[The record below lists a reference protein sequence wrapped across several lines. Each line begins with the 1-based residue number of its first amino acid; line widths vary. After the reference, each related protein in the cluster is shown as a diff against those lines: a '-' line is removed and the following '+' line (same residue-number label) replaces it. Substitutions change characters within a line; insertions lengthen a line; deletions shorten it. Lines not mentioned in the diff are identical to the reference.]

1 MTPVLTL
8 AAPIVAKEHSI
19 GGAIAIGALV
29 AIVLIVFL
37 IIKLFGMILRH
48 PIISYQY
55 SAVCRGR
62 FRYFQICSGRHHRR
76 GRAGC
81 CGRRSTLAEDWRP
94 VTNSKVK
101 VKE

>member
-19 GGAIAIGALV
+19 GGAIAIGAWV

-48 PIISYQY
+48 PIISILLF
-55 SAVCRGR
+55 AVGG
-62 FRYFQICSGRHHRR
+62 FAIFKFAL
-76 GRAGC
+76 AGIIAV
-81 CGRRSTLAEDWRP
+81 GALAAVGAGALWLKTGDQ
-94 VTNSKVK
+94 
-101 VKE
+101 